1 MGGID
6 TMPIFEFNKP
16 ETFQPAIDK
25 AWEDL
30 LKLDPQAIV
39 ENAKVTF
46 DEDVNKFRIPVLG
59 EEYIVSFDDK
69 KIEYPGESV
78 DEHIFGAM
86 TVLVLHYLINAKAK
100 TLRNKQISYRE
111 LPDGMVFYNAFRSIA
126 IEPIASEFGE
136 ALDEFEA
143 KAEAING
150 HKVKLGELAFEF
162 KIFPRVPVT
171 YILWGGDEEIAASA
185 NILFDESASEHLH
198 TEDLAEVGE
207 VITHLLIH

>member
-1 MGGID
+1 
-6 TMPIFEFNKP
+6 MPIFEFNKP

-30 LKLDPQAIV
+30 SKIDPSIVMESANVELD
-39 ENAKVTF
+39 ENTG
-46 DEDVNKFRIPVLG
+46 KFTIPVLG
-59 EEYIVSFDDK
+59 KEYVVILETKS
-69 KIEYPGESV
+69 IQPPGEEP

-86 TVLVLHYLINAKAK
+86 TVLLLHYLINAKSR
-100 TLRNKQISYRE
+100 TLRNKLISYRE
-111 LPDGMVFYNAFRSIA
+111 LPDGNVFYNAFRSIA
-126 IEPIASEFGE
+126 IEPIAQEFGE
-136 ALDEFEA
+136 DLDRFAARAASLEG
-143 KAEAING
+143 K
-150 HKVKLGELAFEF
+150 KVSLGEIAFEF

-207 VITHLLIH
+207 VITHQLIH

>member
-1 MGGID
+1 
-6 TMPIFEFNKP
+6 MPIFEFNKP

-30 LKLDPQAIV
+30 LKLDMPVVA
-39 ENAKVTF
+39 ENASVSYDEATRKYKV
-46 DEDVNKFRIPVLG
+46 PVLG
-59 EEYIVSFDDK
+59 EEYVVSLDDK
-69 KIEYPGESV
+69 QIQNPGV
-78 DEHIFGAM
+78 TADEHIFGAM
-86 TVLVLHYLINAKAK
+86 TVLVLHYLINAKSK
-100 TLRNKQISYRE
+100 TLRSKLISYRE

-126 IEPIASEFGE
+126 IGPIAQEFGE
-136 ALDEFEA
+136 DLDKFKT
-143 KAEAING
+143 KAIAING
-150 HKVKLGELAFEF
+150 QKVKLGEIAFEF

-207 VITHLLIH
+207 VITHKLIH

>member
-1 MGGID
+1 
-6 TMPIFEFNKP
+6 MPIFEFNKP
-16 ETFQPAIDK
+16 ETFQLAIDK

-30 LKLDPQAIV
+30 AKLDLKAIE

-46 DEDVNKFRIPVLG
+46 DENMKKFRIPVLG
-59 EEYIVSFDDK
+59 EEYVISLNDK
-69 KIEYPGESV
+69 KIENPGETA

-86 TVLVLHYLINAKAK
+86 TVLVLHYLINAKSK
-100 TLRNKQISYRE
+100 TLRNKLISYRE

-126 IEPIASEFGE
+126 IEPIAREFGDD
-136 ALDEFEA
+136 LDKFEEKA
-143 KAEAING
+143 KVGILNG
-150 HKVKLGELAFEF
+150 QKVKLGEIAFEF

-207 VITHLLIH
+207 VITHLLIHS

>member
-1 MGGID
+1 
-6 TMPIFEFNKP
+6 MPIFEFNKP

-46 DEDVNKFRIPVLG
+46 DENVKKIRIPVLG
-59 EEYIVSFDDK
+59 EEYVVSLDDK
-69 KIEYPGESV
+69 KIEHPGEAA

-86 TVLVLHYLINAKAK
+86 TVLVLHYLINAKPK
-100 TLRNKQISYRE
+100 TLRNKLISYRE

-126 IEPIASEFGE
+126 IEPIANEFGE
-136 ALDEFEA
+136 DLDKFEEKA
-143 KAEAING
+143 KASALNG
-150 HKVKLGELAFEF
+150 QKVKLGEIAFEF